1 MAIDPN
7 EYLRERMIVP
17 PSRAQIQSNLDFA
30 FDPKKYVT
38 ELNNRSRAERLA
50 KRPAKQ
56 AAKARRRLLSAQR
69 AQDAQLA
76 KDVGA
81 RRAGQ
86 IAAAQSYAQMWT
98 DTLQEQLNPTRSL
111 SGAKK
116 RTRNKG
122 VSRVSREARTPFT
135 VRFDNTALNAIPDP
149 SQMTERQLENY
160 ARKMIL
166 NEKRNTLRSVAEKFG
181 GATESDVEI
190 QAVRFYNEERAAMR
204 KQYGPSYRA
213 KLREMATQD
222 LVSQRENA
230 LFNLRPYVDQT
241 PKAKPLVKN
250 FGENFR
256 AERLPSGVADP
267 NSLAN
272 LPNNFKRQWMIESGA
287 YPPMDPPKPAEK
299 VFGQIRQGEIKLT
312 DMSRA
317 AKEQAVD
324 VVKKAPVSAK
334 TAARSM
340 NAYVLAA
347 AVAAGGLG
355 LYGMNR
361 QRGESQVGR

>member
-7 EYLRERMIVP
+7 EYLRERMIIP

-111 SGAKK
+111 SGVKK
-116 RTRNKG
+116 RTRNTG
-122 VSRVSREARTPFT
+122 VTRASREARTPFT
-135 VRFDNTALNAIPDP
+135 VRFDNTVMNSIPDP

-166 NEKRNTLRSVAEKFG
+166 NNKRNALTSLAASAEG
-181 GATESDVEI
+181 VTGSDIEI
-190 QAVRFYNEERAAMR
+190 QAVDLYNQERAAMR

-241 PKAKPLVKN
+241 PKVVKN

-267 NSLAN
+267 NSLSN

-287 YPPMDPPKPAEK
+287 YPPMEPPKPAEK